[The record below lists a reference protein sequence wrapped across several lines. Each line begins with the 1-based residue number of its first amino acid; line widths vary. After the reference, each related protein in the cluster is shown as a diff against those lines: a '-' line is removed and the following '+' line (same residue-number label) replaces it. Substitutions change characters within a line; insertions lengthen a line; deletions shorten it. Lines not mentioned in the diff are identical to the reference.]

1 MDGAWNVVDV
11 RDVARAH
18 IAAAERGRTG
28 HRYVLGG
35 HNVTVSMFLH
45 HAARVFQVPAPRIL
59 LPGRVVEAASIAT
72 ELAAIVTRRPPL
84 LPLEGVDMIRYGQHF
99 DSSKARAE
107 LGLATRPLTETLA
120 DAMAWFRAQGRL

>member
-1 MDGAWNVVDV
+1 M
-11 RDVARAH
+11 
-18 IAAAERGRTG
+18 
-28 HRYVLGG
+28 
-35 HNVTVSMFLH
+35 
-45 HAARVFQVPAPRIL
+45 
-59 LPGRVVEAASIAT
+59 VVEAASIAT

-120 DAMAWFRAQGRL
+120 DAMSWFRAQGRI